1 MEFKNNELLRQFECK
16 CGDNHIIIEYSIQE
30 RKLFLTKLNPNG
42 CQDEAV
48 ISNFIKSILDLAEEK
63 RLRIVPVNSNIVTFF
78 KKNPSYRELL
88 AAGIKI

>member
-1 MEFKNNELLRQFECK
+1 MEFKNNKLLRQFECK